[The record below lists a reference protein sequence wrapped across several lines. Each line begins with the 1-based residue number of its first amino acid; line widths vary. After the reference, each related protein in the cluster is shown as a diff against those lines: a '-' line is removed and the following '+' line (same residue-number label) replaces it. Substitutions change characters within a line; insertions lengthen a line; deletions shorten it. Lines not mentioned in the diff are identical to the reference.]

1 MKIYRTEMTLVG
13 TIYVTAKDSAQ
24 AMEIAR
30 DFANDVF
37 FFDGESISDVSF
49 HSDKLP
55 QVSLSS
61 AFTGFGLCDETE
73 IEEVGEAANA

>member
-24 AMEIAR
+24 AMLMAR

-37 FFDGESISDVSF
+37 FFEGESISGVSF
-49 HSDKLP
+49 HSKELP
-55 QVSLSS
+55 EVSLAP
-61 AFTGFGLCDETE
+61 AFTGFGLCDEEE
-73 IEEVGEAANA
+73 IEEVGEVADA